1 MKTLKEKIEIIKQ
14 VKNVLGRNSVSFE
27 LSEIVKTL
35 SIDEVLSSE
44 FEENLL
50 SEFNMRDQT
59 PASRFISFLEDYH
72 TKYSFRDISEGSK
85 EKIIDKYIKLAS
97 KNDNIK
103 INTRDFK
110 LLENKEDYFIASILK
125 SKSFNVMMKSSSGDI
140 NRLLDNT
147 MVNSDSETIMS
158 LFDHLTKTNFDYTNY
173 PLVILNSNLDQEQK
187 ISIIKQTYKQK
198 DLNKYT
204 MFMKEKLV
212 DLNDLDSFI
221 EATII
226 RNNRVKEKS
235 NSVVDLLR
243 RVFIGIRGNNSSIN
257 FENYQNSKT
266 FFKKYREYFTKSV
279 IEYLTSDNSYYINRN
294 TVSFLSEVFRDA
306 TFDEKIKVSM
316 INREVGDR
324 LFSESKEIP
333 LDVAGNEEKE
343 RAYLEYIV
351 KRNSIEVLIS
361 NFGIEKTAEFI
372 NKYDNLVKYISKKFY
387 IDGKSSF
394 YDDNIDE
401 KTLEFYKLLSDNVLK
416 NVDFNPTNPSSNS
429 KEIYKYFGLG
439 ISERNRYDAAKN
451 FGGFNTLIL
460 NIFKIFKSS
469 EYSSVLKETLY
480 EKYIAIFEDED
491 FVNSDLLQHL
501 SSLFSG
507 KDGKEIISTLKSR
520 SNVSIQND
528 FEIFQKILFS
538 NVLTFLETNFP
549 EKYEIV
555 KDNFQR
561 LENNLRIIVNI

>member
-14 VKNVLGRNSVSFE
+14 VKNVLGKNSVSFE

-72 TKYSFRDISEGSK
+72 TKYSFRDISEESK
-85 EKIIDKYIKLAS
+85 EKIIDKYIRLAS
-97 KNDNIK
+97 TNDNVK
-103 INTRDFK
+103 INPRDFK
-110 LLENKEDYFIASILK
+110 LLENKEDYFISSILK
-125 SKSFNVMMKSSSGDI
+125 SKSFNVMMKSSGDI

-158 LFDHLTKTNFDYTNY
+158 LFDHLTKTNFEYTNY

-294 TVSFLSEVFRDA
+294 TVRFLSEVFRDA

-316 INREVGDR
+316 VNSEVGDR

-333 LDVAGNEEKE
+333 SDIAGNEEKE
-343 RAYLEYIV
+343 KAYLEYIV
-351 KRNSIEVLIS
+351 KRNSVEVLIN

-387 IDGKSSF
+387 LDGKASY

-401 KTLEFYKLLSDNVLK
+401 KALEFYKLLSDNVFK
-416 NVDFNPTNPSSNS
+416 NVDFNPTYPTSNA

-439 ISERNRYDAAKN
+439 VSERNRYDIAKN
-451 FGGFNTLIL
+451 FVGFNTLIF
-460 NIFKIFKSS
+460 NIAKVFRLSG
-469 EYSSVLKETLY
+469 YSSVLKETLY

-507 KDGKEIISTLKSR
+507 RDGKEIISTLKSR

-528 FEIFQKILFS
+528 FEIFQKILF
-538 NVLTFLETNFP
+538 NNILTFLDTNFP

-555 KDNFQR
+555 KGNFQR

>member
-1 MKTLKEKIEIIKQ
+1 MKTLKEKIEIIKE
-14 VKNVLGRNSVSFE
+14 VNKVFGRVSVEFD
-27 LSEIVKTL
+27 LSNIVKTL

-44 FEENLL
+44 FEEKLL

-59 PASRFISFLEDYH
+59 PASRFISFLEEYK
-72 TKYSFRDISEGSK
+72 TKYSFRDISEESK

-97 KNDNIK
+97 ENDDIK
-103 INTRDFK
+103 INPRDFK

-125 SKSFNVMMKSSSGDI
+125 SKSFNVMMKSSSDI

-147 MVNSDSETIMS
+147 MINSDSETIMS

-173 PLVILNSNLDQEQK
+173 PLVILNKNLDQEQK

-235 NSVVDLLR
+235 NSIVDLLR
-243 RVFIGIRGNNSSIN
+243 RLFIGIRGNNNSVNYSD
-257 FENYQNSKT
+257 YQNSKT
-266 FFKKYREYFTKSV
+266 FFKKYREYFTSNV
-279 IEYLTSDNSYYINRN
+279 IKNLTSDNSYYINRN
-294 TVSFLSEVFRDA
+294 TVRFLSEIFRYS

-316 INREVGDR
+316 INNEVGDN
-324 LFSESKEIP
+324 LFSEAKEIP
-333 LDVAGNEEKE
+333 SDIAGNEEKE
-343 RAYLEYIV
+343 KAYLEYII
-351 KRNSIEVLIS
+351 KRNSIEVLIN
-361 NFGIEKTAEFI
+361 NFGMGKTIEFI

-387 IDGKSSF
+387 LDGKAGY
-394 YDDNIDE
+394 YDDNVDE
-401 KTLEFYKLLSDNVLK
+401 KTLEFYKLLSDNVFK
-416 NVDFNPTNPSSNS
+416 NVDFSSTHPSSNA

-439 ISERNRYDAAKN
+439 VSDRNKYDASRN
-451 FGGFNTLIL
+451 FSGFNTLIL

-469 EYSSVLKETLY
+469 DYSSTLKNALY
-480 EKYIAIFEDED
+480 ENYIAIFEDED

-507 KDGKEIISTLKSR
+507 RDGKDVIGNLKSR
-520 SNVSIQND
+520 SNENIQSD
-528 FEIFQKILFS
+528 SEIFQKVLFK
-538 NVLTFLETNFP
+538 NLLTFLEIILP
-549 EKYEIV
+549 EKYEVV
-555 KDNFQR
+555 KNNLLR